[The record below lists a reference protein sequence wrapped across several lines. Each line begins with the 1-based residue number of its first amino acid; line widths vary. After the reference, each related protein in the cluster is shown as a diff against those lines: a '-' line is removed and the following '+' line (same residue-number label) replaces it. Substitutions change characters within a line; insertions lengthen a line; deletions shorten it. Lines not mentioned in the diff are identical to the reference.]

1 MFSSNN
7 FCWGGGYVGQVP
19 WHSFLFFVQDDASG
33 SISDIARLV
42 VSEMEM
48 NQTATPP
55 EDEDEDRVHETS
67 AEMSEDVAEE
77 VIFTTSEADSSDKI
91 LPVVWIYS
99 SPAWTVFGVI
109 QQ

>member
-1 MFSSNN
+1 MWASYHDIP
-7 FCWGGGYVGQVP
+7 FC
-19 WHSFLFFVQDDASG
+19 FLFFVQDDASG

-91 LPVVWIYS
+91 LPVV
-99 SPAWTVFGVI
+99 
-109 QQ
+109 